1 MIISPQRDCTWTYYQ
16 GRLSINLT
24 TDEGV
29 SYLFKTHFDVE
40 SLYERPDVNTPFTIA
55 DAQLLTTYQDG
66 VDKILKDEGKALDL
80 GLNAVACMRFVKPA
94 IPTSRWYLPYGG
106 RNVEFDDGDVVTIYT
121 KSGNVGDCLVLTKCD
136 ADGLTRLMLLNRF
149 LLVDGNKGVLLGQMI
164 RVRPDCVCAFRSIQG
179 GHVVRY
185 A

>member
-55 DAQLLTTYQDG
+55 DAQLLTTYQ
-66 VDKILKDEGKALDL
+66 
-80 GLNAVACMRFVKPA
+80 VKPA

-149 LLVDGNKGVLLGQMI
+149 LLVDGNKGVPLGQMI